1 MPSAVQLIVLALP
14 ALVAALLA
22 GLAAILRVVVHEGRA
37 GTPRFARVMAAI
49 ELLIVPLFA
58 VAAIEA
64 ETFDVRGMFVFAA
77 LAYGFVGVMALR
89 MIARYRE

>member
-1 MPSAVQLIVLALP
+1 MPSAVQLIIVALP
-14 ALVAALLA
+14 ALVVALLG
-22 GLAAILRVVVHEGRA
+22 GLAAILRVVVNEGRGSA
-37 GTPRFARVMAAI
+37 PRFARIMAAI
-49 ELLIVPLFA
+49 ELAIVPLFV

-77 LAYGFVGVMALR
+77 LAYAFVGVMALR

>member
-1 MPSAVQLIVLALP
+1 MPSAVQLIIVALP
-14 ALVAALLA
+14 ALVVALLA
-22 GLAAILRVVVHEGRA
+22 GLAAILRVVVNEGR
-37 GTPRFARVMAAI
+37 GSTPRFARIMAAI
-49 ELLIVPLFA
+49 ELAIVPLFM

-77 LAYGFVGVMALR
+77 LAYGFVGAMALR